1 MSHPLGEYVIADA
14 ANMECSPAE
23 IEFDIS
29 NHPTRISMVDKLRGQ
44 SGWMRLEHL
53 RIDSFD
59 REEYL
64 LFSGFNDAGANL
76 DQETCE
82 KMFNCRGLVKGK
94 DTFLIWQIIASRA
107 KHSVTFKPR
116 LYAALRENNQ
126 HFNEAR
132 NQLDKWA
139 EDMELA
145 AQKELDDNK
154 RQIRELQQ
162 LNLCYLR

>member
-1 MSHPLGEYVIADA
+1 LSHPLGEYVIADA

-29 NHPTRISMVDKLRGQ
+29 NHPTRISMVEKLRGQ

-76 DQETCE
+76 DQETCRKTIIFSGRCVTSCFCGGRFRSSSKVFFQE
-82 KMFNCRGLVKGK
+82 PFSIPTKGLLHLW
-94 DTFLIWQIIASRA
+94 FL
-107 KHSVTFKPR
+107 P
-116 LYAALRENNQ
+116 L
-126 HFNEAR
+126 
-132 NQLDKWA
+132 
-139 EDMELA
+139 
-145 AQKELDDNK
+145 
-154 RQIRELQQ
+154 
-162 LNLCYLR
+162 

>member
-1 MSHPLGEYVIADA
+1 
-14 ANMECSPAE
+14 MECSPAE

-64 LFSGFNDAGANL
+64 LFSDFNDAGANL

-94 DTFLIWQIIASRA
+94 DTFFDMVDNCLQG
-107 KHSVTFKPR
+107 
-116 LYAALRENNQ
+116 
-126 HFNEAR
+126 EAQR
-132 NQLDKWA
+132 HVQATIVRSLERK
-139 EDMELA
+139 
-145 AQKELDDNK
+145 
-154 RQIRELQQ
+154 
-162 LNLCYLR
+162 

>member
-1 MSHPLGEYVIADA
+1 LSHPLGEYVIADA

-29 NHPTRISMVDKLRGQ
+29 NHPTRISMVDKLRVQ

-94 DTFLIWQIIASRA
+94 DTFFGMADNRLQGEAQRHVQATIIRSLEG
-107 KHSVTFKPR
+107 K
-116 LYAALRENNQ
+116 
-126 HFNEAR
+126 
-132 NQLDKWA
+132 
-139 EDMELA
+139 
-145 AQKELDDNK
+145 
-154 RQIRELQQ
+154 
-162 LNLCYLR
+162 

>member
-1 MSHPLGEYVIADA
+1 LSHPLGEYVIADA

-107 KHSVTFKPR
+107 KHSVTFKP
-116 LYAALRENNQ
+116 
-126 HFNEAR
+126 
-132 NQLDKWA
+132 
-139 EDMELA
+139 
-145 AQKELDDNK
+145 
-154 RQIRELQQ
+154 
-162 LNLCYLR
+162 